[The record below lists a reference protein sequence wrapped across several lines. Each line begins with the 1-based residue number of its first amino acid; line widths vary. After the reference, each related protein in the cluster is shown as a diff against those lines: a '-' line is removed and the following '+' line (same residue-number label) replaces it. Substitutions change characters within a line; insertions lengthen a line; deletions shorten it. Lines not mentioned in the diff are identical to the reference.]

1 MKVLIFGAKSI
12 ALGVCEAVRVLYPE
26 TEILGFLVS
35 SLDDNPKVLAGL
47 PVYEAGSL
55 AKQLSE
61 ADKQGLCVLVAVPE
75 DIHGQIVQILRKH
88 GFVNYELIHSRR
100 EAGLMER
107 YFKIRGLFSSVH
119 ELSCSGKLP
128 RISIYAA
135 KFYKDKP
142 LENPPCFPDYVF
154 PLLLGADLSSD
165 RVFDEYAQPAEE
177 AAGVQFFDNSGVNIS
192 SKNPNYCEMT
202 GFYWIW
208 KNRLDTDD
216 EYVGLYHYRRMLDI
230 SEDDLK
236 RIKSNDVDVVLSFP
250 TLHEPDIKEHH
261 SRYMKEKDWQTMLE
275 AFSEL
280 YPREMQ
286 AYEEIF
292 SGKYF
297 YNYNL
302 VIAKKRVF
310 ADYCQWVFPLLER
323 TEELSTPRGWERGD
337 RYTAYMSESLLTFYF
352 LYHRRELKIYHA
364 GRLLFT

>member
-35 SLDDNPKVLAGL
+35 SLDDNPRALAGL

-61 ADKQGLCVLVAVPE
+61 ADKRGLCVLVAVPE
-75 DIHGQIVQILRKH
+75 DIHEQIVQILRKH
-88 GFVNYELIHSRR
+88 SFVKYKLIHSRR
-100 EAGLMER
+100 EAWLMER
-107 YFKIRGLFSSVH
+107 YFKMRGQFPSVH
-119 ELSCSGKLP
+119 ELSCAGQLP

-142 LENPPCFPDYVF
+142 LKNPPCFPDYVF
-154 PLLLGADLSSD
+154 PLMLGADLSSGGICGED
-165 RVFDEYAQPAEE
+165 FQRTAKGKEL
-177 AAGVQFFDNSGVNIS
+177 QFFDNSGVNIS

-208 KNRLDTDD
+208 KNRLNTDD

-230 SEDDLK
+230 SEDDLR
-236 RIKSNDVDVVLSFP
+236 RIKSNGVDVVLSFP

-261 SRYMKEKDWQTMLE
+261 GRYIEEKDWQAMLE
-275 AFSEL
+275 AFAEL

-302 VIAKKRVF
+302 VIAKKSVF
-310 ADYCQWVFPLLER
+310 ADYCEWVFPILER
-323 TEELSTPRGWERGD
+323 TEEVSIPRGWERGD

-352 LYHRRELKIYHA
+352 LYHWRELKIYHA

>member
-12 ALGVCEAVRVLYPE
+12 ALGVCEAVRVLYPD
-26 TEILGFLVS
+26 TNVMGFLVS
-35 SLDDNPKVLAGL
+35 SLEGNARVLAGL

-55 AKQLSE
+55 AERLSE
-61 ADKQGLCVLVAVPE
+61 ADKQAQCVLVAVPE
-75 DIHGQIVQILRKH
+75 DIHGQIVQILREK

-107 YFKIRGLFSSVH
+107 YFKRKGRFLSVH
-119 ELSCSGKLP
+119 ELSCSGELP

-135 KFYKDKP
+135 KFYRDKP
-142 LENPPCFPDYVF
+142 LKHPPCFPDYVF
-154 PLLLGADLSSD
+154 PLLLGAELRPDGICNEK
-165 RVFDEYAQPAEE
+165 FQCTEGTGAE
-177 AAGVQFFDNSGVNIS
+177 QFFDNVGVNIS

-208 KNRLDTDD
+208 KNRLNTDD

-230 SEDDLK
+230 SEDDLR
-236 RIKSNDVDVVLSFP
+236 RIKGNDVDVVLSFP

-261 SRYMKEKDWQTMLE
+261 GRYIEEKDWQAMLE

-280 YPREMQ
+280 YPQERQ

-302 VIAKKRVF
+302 VIAKKSVF
-310 ADYCQWVFPLLER
+310 AGYCEWVFPLLER

-352 LYHRRELKIYHA
+352 LYHRSELKIYHT

>member
-26 TEILGFLVS
+26 TNILGFMVS
-35 SLDDNPKVLAGL
+35 SLEGNARALAGL
-47 PVYEAGSL
+47 PVYEVRSL
-55 AKQLSE
+55 AEQLSGE
-61 ADKQGLCVLVAVPE
+61 DKQALCVLVSVPE
-75 DIHGQIVQILRKH
+75 DIHGQIVQILQEN

-100 EAGLMER
+100 EAWLMER
-107 YFKIRGLFSSVH
+107 YFKMRGQFPSVH
-119 ELSCSGKLP
+119 ELSCAGKLP

-142 LENPPCFPDYVF
+142 LKNPPCFPDYVF
-154 PLLLGADLSSD
+154 PMLLGADL
-165 RVFDEYAQPAEE
+165 RPGGICDEKFESTE
-177 AAGVQFFDNSGVNIS
+177 GEGRTQFFDNAGLNIS

-208 KNRLDTDD
+208 KNRLNTDD

-230 SEDDLK
+230 SEDDLR
-236 RIKSNDVDVVLSFP
+236 RIKSNGVDVVLSFP

-261 SRYMKEKDWQTMLE
+261 GRYIEEKDWQAMLS

-280 YPREMQ
+280 YPCEMQ

-292 SGKYF
+292 SDRYF

-302 VIAKKRVF
+302 IIVKKGVF
-310 ADYCQWVFPLLER
+310 ADYCKWVFPLLER

-352 LYHRRELKIYHA
+352 LYHRNELKIYHA